1 MKSRK
6 VLLYLSGGLG
16 NQMFQYAFGRSI
28 AISQNIELALDKYT
42 GFLID
47 RTYKRKFELGSF
59 KIVGRS
65 IGVFEILPFWF
76 YKLSPYFEKLL
87 PGGLINNLINVVT
100 EDNVSWMDSNKIDF
114 SKNTCFVG
122 YWQNPKYFSEISS
135 FIFRELYPTKPPSLQ
150 VALLGEGMRESNS
163 LAICLR
169 LYEETT
175 SPESLSST
183 GEIKTLADIRNV
195 IDKLAFSIED
205 YKVYLF
211 CTHVPEDIALL
222 NLPLNVVYVTPD
234 YGYNDAVESLWLIA
248 QCRNHIIMNSTFYWW
263 GAYLS
268 NYTHSKI
275 ISREIWCADNF
286 LNQSCILDTWN
297 SY

>member
-1 MKSRK
+1 M
-6 VLLYLSGGLG
+6 LLYLSGGLG

-47 RTYKRKFELGSF
+47 RTYKRKFELGRFNLRVSQIHICQLF
-59 KIVGRS
+59 
-65 IGVFEILPFWF
+65 PFWL
-76 YKLSPYFEKLL
+76 YKLSPYLEKFGF
-87 PGGLINNLINVVT
+87 GGLIKNIINVVT
-100 EDNVSWMDSNKIDF
+100 EDNFNLINCNIIDF

-122 YWQNPKYFSEISS
+122 YWQNPKYFSQISS
-135 FIFRELYPTKPPSLQ
+135 FICSELYPPKPTSLQ
-150 VALLGEGMRESNS
+150 AETLGIEMRESNS

-169 LYEETT
+169 LYEETI

-183 GEIKTLADIRNV
+183 GKIKTLSNIRSV
-195 IDKLAFSIED
+195 IDKLSCNIED

-211 CTHVPEDIALL
+211 CTHIPEDIGIL
-222 NLPLNVVYVTPD
+222 NLPCSVVYVTPD
-234 YGYNDAVESLWLIA
+234 YGFTDAVESLWLIA

-268 NYTHSKI
+268 TYTHSKHL
-275 ISREIWCADNF
+275 SREIWCANNF
-286 LNQSCILDTWN
+286 LNPNCILDSWN